1 MIVFD
6 DANLDEVLPV
16 AIKGRCTN
24 KYIQTLVVVE
34 WLKERNSRDPDR
46 GNLFQT
52 VVRHCTYKER
62 ISKKTSCYKM
72 HEMR

>member
-24 KYIQTLVVVE
+24 KYIHDVSGG
-34 WLKERNSRDPDR
+34 W
-46 GNLFQT
+46 
-52 VVRHCTYKER
+52 
-62 ISKKTSCYKM
+62 M
-72 HEMR
+72 A